1 MLIEGPLKGAPS
13 RSTAWFDAV
22 AVLRCLIGGP
32 LWGSYSWMNAIL
44 AKEIP
49 RLDHLPKQVISGLT
63 AVISG
68 FNRGYKRVN
77 RCGKCSKGL
86 SGVGLVA

>member
-1 MLIEGPLKGAPS
+1 M
-13 RSTAWFDAV
+13 TAT
-22 AVLRCLIGGP
+22 
-32 LWGSYSWMNAIL
+32 L

-68 FNRGYKRVN
+68 LTVVISELTVVASALRGLA
-77 RCGKCSKGL
+77 GL
-86 SGVGLVA
+86 PQLPKWAPPT